1 MVTPR
6 FSDEYKEMDRSPHA
20 SGPLYFLTG
29 IAGDARRPKWKQHLL
44 DVYVIPD
51 REASNYMTM
60 TVTPNRLVVRAFLAD
75 GTQIDESVIEK

>member
-29 IAGDARRPKWKQHLL
+29 IAGDARRPKWKQHPL
-44 DVYVIPD
+44 DVYVMPD
-51 REASNYMTM
+51 
-60 TVTPNRLVVRAFLAD
+60 
-75 GTQIDESVIEK
+75 